1 MNTATIP
8 TLDRSKLVLDDNEI
22 LSKAVA
28 RFNRDRRSEG
38 LPPCQ
43 PSVHLSEVVE
53 NVVILRNVNGDLAQ
67 YKITPSLRLRPLPSE
82 DSGIDSTV
90 DGTIAGGRQPHWV
103 SLVVKRTVAMSVQVI
118 ATNAADAEEAVK
130 AMIQHYGIELDGV
143 HYLDTPN
150 DFRGYAF
157 VREAGDLEID
167 VQQTAAVS
175 MSESRVSDVTHPNSP
190 DSL

>member
-82 DSGIDSTV
+82 DSEIDSTV
-90 DGTIAGGRQPHWV
+90 DGTISGGRQPHWV
-103 SLVVKRTVAMSVQVI
+103 SLVVKRRVAMSVQVSV
-118 ATNAADAEEAVK
+118 AEMQHRAALWQSEVSAEAC
-130 AMIQHYGIELDGV
+130 
-143 HYLDTPN
+143 
-150 DFRGYAF
+150 
-157 VREAGDLEID
+157 
-167 VQQTAAVS
+167 
-175 MSESRVSDVTHPNSP
+175 
-190 DSL
+190 